1 MSIRNEIKE
10 LFTHFSQNDNN
21 VVNGKI
27 DWDFVEADIMIE
39 LGVDRI
45 IEEMGSLEAFYP
57 FFNDLVDL
65 HLAAEA
71 A

>member
-10 LFTHFSQNDNN
+10 LFVRASQNNDNIFD
-21 VVNGKI
+21 GKI
-27 DWDFVEADIMIE
+27 DWGFVEADVMIE

-57 FFNDLVDL
+57 LFDSLV
-65 HLAAEA
+65 EA

>member
-10 LFTHFSQNDNN
+10 LFIDASQNDNN
-21 VVNGKI
+21 FFNGKI
-27 DWDFVEADIMIE
+27 DWGFVEADVMIE

-45 IEEMGSLEAFYP
+45 VEEMGSLEAFYP
-57 FFNDLVDL
+57 LFDSLV
-65 HLAAEA
+65 EA

>member
-10 LFTHFSQNDNN
+10 LFIDASQNDNN
-21 VVNGKI
+21 FIDGKI
-27 DWDFVEADIMIE
+27 DWGWVEADVMVE

-45 IEEMGSLEAFYP
+45 VEEMGSLEAFYP
-57 FFNDLVDL
+57 LFDSLV
-65 HLAAEA
+65 EA